1 MDLSFG
7 CVLLRYVTKRNPALS
22 VSGPTWSIFDGLF
35 WFLVGMMEVTD
46 SESDST
52 GEVWSGKVSPGEYLV

>member
-7 CVLLRYVTKRNPALS
+7 CVLPRYVTRRKPALS
-22 VSGPTWSIFDGLF
+22 VGGPTWSILDGLF
-35 WFLVGMMEVTD
+35 RFLVGMVEVTD

-52 GEVWSGKVSPGEYLV
+52 GVVWSGKVSPGEYLV